1 MAYVKKRKKHVR
13 IRYYEH
19 MKRIN
24 KYNKTVY
31 DRIGITIKK
40 TDKYNKDYIKAYC
53 SAAGISVNAF
63 IVSSI
68 NNTLDNINNGV
79 NESV

>member
-1 MAYVKKRKKHVR
+1 
-13 IRYYEH
+13 

-40 TDKYNKDYIKAYC
+40 SDKYNKDYIKAYC

-68 NNTLDNINNGV
+68 RNALDNTDTGIN
-79 NESV
+79 ETDI